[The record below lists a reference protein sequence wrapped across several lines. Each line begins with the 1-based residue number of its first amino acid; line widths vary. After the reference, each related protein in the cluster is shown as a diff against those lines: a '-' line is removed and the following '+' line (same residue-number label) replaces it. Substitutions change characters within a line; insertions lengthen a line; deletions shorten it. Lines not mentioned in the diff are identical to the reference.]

1 MLRINVVQETLN
13 AAGYNCGTPDG
24 VAGRKT
30 TEQINAYETAQGL
43 TVNGII
49 TEQLLESLG
58 LADQLEE
65 QAKREAEKASY
76 SSDYTYEQLAR
87 NPDTYIGSKIKFSG
101 KVLQVMEGS
110 DNLAYMRVA
119 MNSNY
124 DTVIFVTY
132 DKDELSFRLLDDD
145 MVTIY
150 GSSLGVY
157 SYEAVSGATIT
168 LPWIAAEMVELQ

>member
-1 MLRINVVQETLN
+1 
-13 AAGYNCGTPDG
+13 
-24 VAGRKT
+24 
-30 TEQINAYETAQGL
+30 
-43 TVNGII
+43 
-49 TEQLLESLG
+49 
-58 LADQLEE
+58 
-65 QAKREAEKASY
+65 
-76 SSDYTYEQLAR
+76 
-87 NPDTYIGSKIKFSG
+87 
-101 KVLQVMEGS
+101 MEGS

-132 DKDELSFRLLDDD
+132 DKDELSFCLLDDD

-168 LPWIAAEMVELQ
+168 LPWIAASMVDLQ

>member
-1 MLRINVVQETLN
+1 MLRINVAQETLN

-119 MNSNY
+119 MNSHRWGY
-124 DTVIFVTY
+124 TVMKPSAGRLSRSRGLRRVWLICSEGLNCSE
-132 DKDELSFRLLDDD
+132 ELN
-145 MVTIY
+145 
-150 GSSLGVY
+150 
-157 SYEAVSGATIT
+157 
-168 LPWIAAEMVELQ
+168 